1 MWTDVN
7 LSWAHLSKIVWS
19 GGFLG
24 KTLRNGEGN
33 LEQKAIVGLVVLLS
47 KEFLPK
53 SALIPFQ
60 WT

>member
-1 MWTDVN
+1 MSTDVN
-7 LSWAHLSKIVWS
+7 LSWAQLSKIVWS

-33 LEQKAIVGLVVLLS
+33 LEKKAIVDLVFFLS

-53 SALIPFQ
+53 LALIPFQ
-60 WT
+60 LT